1 MKNIEDVT
9 IKKMPSN
16 IEAEEAWLAQLI
28 NEGGRRFTF
37 EASGNQREPLSEEQK

>member
-16 IEAEEAWLAQLI
+16 IEAEEALLGCVLL
-28 NEGGRRFTF
+28 GGDIEMEIA
-37 EASGNQREPLSEEQK
+37 EAWRKV